1 MAPTIRDVMTSNP
14 LALQAS
20 TTVLDAART
29 MRDADIG
36 DVLVLD
42 HDGLCG
48 IVTDRD
54 IVVRAIAEGLEPGG
68 VPLSDIC
75 TRDVTTIDA
84 DVSIDD
90 AARLMRDN
98 ALRRIPVLE
107 DGAPIG
113 IVSLGDLAVEQDRS
127 SALGGISAAPPNS

>member
-1 MAPTIRDVMTSNP
+1 MAPTIRDVMTPSP
-14 LALQAS
+14 LAIQA
-20 TTVLDAART
+20 TTSVLDAART

-42 HDGLCG
+42 HDGICG
-48 IVTDRD
+48 ILTDRD
-54 IVVRAIAEGLEPGG
+54 IVVRAIAEGLDPAE
-68 VPLSDIC
+68 VPVSDIC

-84 DVSIDD
+84 EVSIDE
-90 AARLMRDN
+90 AARLMRDR

-127 SALGGISAAPPNS
+127 SALGGISAAPPNH